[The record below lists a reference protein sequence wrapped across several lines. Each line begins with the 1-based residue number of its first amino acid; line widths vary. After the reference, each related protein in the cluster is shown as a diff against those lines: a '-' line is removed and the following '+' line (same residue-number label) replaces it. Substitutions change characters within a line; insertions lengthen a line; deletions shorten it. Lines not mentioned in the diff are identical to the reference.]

1 MRNAR
6 KCIKNGIE
14 WIKDLLY
21 PRRCP
26 VCDDVVPIHEGLICM
41 SCRPRIHYITSPRC
55 QKCGKQL
62 ADDGVIYCMDC
73 QTKQH
78 YFTRGYALY
87 DYQSMKKS
95 IYRYKYG
102 GRCEYARFY
111 AEDIYRCLRDVP
123 QLWDADAI
131 IPVPLHEQRRR
142 QRGYNQAELIAKE
155 IGKISQI
162 PVYQNVVVRVRKT
175 VPQKELDAFSRQNNL
190 KKAFNI
196 TSDVVKLKKT
206 IIIDDIYTTGST
218 VDAISKKLKEYGVG
232 EVYVLTLCIGEG
244 I

>member
-1 MRNAR
+1 MRNVR
-6 KCIKNGIE
+6 DCIE
-14 WIKDLLY
+14 WMKDLLF

-26 VCDDVVPIHEGLICM
+26 VCDDIVPIHEGLVCM
-41 SCRPRIHYITSPRC
+41 ACKTQIRYITSPRC

-62 ADDGVIYCMDC
+62 TDDGTILCMDC
-73 QTKQH
+73 TAKRHFFTK
-78 YFTRGYALY
+78 GYALY

-95 IYRYKYG
+95 IYRFKYG

-111 AEDIYRCLRDVP
+111 AEDLYQHLKEIP

-131 IPVPLHEQRRR
+131 IPVPLHHRRKQ
-142 QRGYNQAELIAKE
+142 QRGYNQAELIAQE
-155 IGKISQI
+155 LGKITRI

-175 VPQKELDAFSRQNNL
+175 VPQKELDALGRQNNL
-190 KKAFNI
+190 KKAFHI
-196 TSDVVKLKKT
+196 TSDVVKLNKT

-218 VDAISKKLKEYGVG
+218 VDAVSKELRERGVG
-232 EVYVLTLCIGEG
+232 DVYVLTLCIGEG